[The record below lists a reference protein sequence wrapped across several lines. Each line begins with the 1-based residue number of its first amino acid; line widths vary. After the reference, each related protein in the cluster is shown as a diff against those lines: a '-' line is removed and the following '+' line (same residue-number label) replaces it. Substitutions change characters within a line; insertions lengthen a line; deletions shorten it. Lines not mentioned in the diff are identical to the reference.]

1 MLVPSAAFDAYRVR
15 KPATTL
21 RAGPAKPLGINLG
34 WVALAANVALL
45 EAVNRVVARAASTG
59 ELQVWARETGLSWQA
74 PSLPAV
80 AGSLSL
86 AGLLRD

>member
-1 MLVPSAAFDAYRVR
+1 LQ
-15 KPATTL
+15 
-21 RAGPAKPLGINLG
+21 AGPAKPLGINLG
-34 WVALAANVALL
+34 WVALSSKAELL
-45 EAVNRVVARAASTG
+45 GAVNRVIQRGVSSG
-59 ELQVWARETGLSWQA
+59 ELQAWARETGLSWQA